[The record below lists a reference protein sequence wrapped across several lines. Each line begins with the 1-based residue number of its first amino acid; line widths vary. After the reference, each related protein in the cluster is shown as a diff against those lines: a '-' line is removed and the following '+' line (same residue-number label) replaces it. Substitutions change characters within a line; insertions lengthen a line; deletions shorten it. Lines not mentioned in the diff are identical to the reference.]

1 MPSQNIC
8 FCWLYCYS
16 LVSTEAALQIFSL
29 WKGVLKL
36 CSKFTRKRPC
46 RSVISIKLQSNFI
59 EIALWHRCSPVNLLH
74 IFRTPFHRN
83 IIFSYL
89 NTISIWNKFWS
100 LRIIFNLNYLYLNVW
115 EQKIVCQL
123 YATIQGK
130 KSGCLCISPNH
141 PRKTIYEKYES
152 LLLYL

>member
-1 MPSQNIC
+1 M
-8 FCWLYCYS
+8 FLGK
-16 LVSTEAALQIFSL
+16 F
-29 WKGVLKL
+29 VLKM
-36 CSKFTRKRPC
+36 CSKFTREHPC

-59 EIALWHRCSPVNLLH
+59 EIALRHRYSPVNLLH

-83 IIFSYL
+83 TSGWLLLIIFSYL

-100 LRIIFNLNYLYLNVW
+100 LRININLNYLYLNVC
-115 EQKIVCQL
+115 EQKIVCRL
-123 YATIQGK
+123 YAITQGK

-141 PRKTIYEKYES
+141 PRKIIYEKNES